1 MPYYDYRCPSCGV
14 FEQRRPMDQSDNAE
28 CPTCKQTA
36 ARMLSAPFIAGSG
49 ASYEV
54 ASGCGATDMGCGAG
68 MSSGGGCGMGG
79 CGHVH

>member
-14 FEQRRPMDQSDNAE
+14 FEQRRPMDQADSTE

-36 ARMLSAPFIAGSG
+36 ARMLSAPHIGGGSSGSAYEAGP
-49 ASYEV
+49 A
-54 ASGCGATDMGCGAG
+54 CGAPSM
-68 MSSGGGCGMGG
+68 GGGCGMGG